1 MFKKNGKKNDGNP
14 ASYRPISLLSNLGK
28 IYKRAIANRMIA
40 ISSENSWLS
49 LQFGFRSGKSTID
62 AIDRKTLVEENMQKK
77 HLYFMN
83 MFWYK
88 RRIWRRLAS

>member
-1 MFKKNGKKNDGNP
+1 M
-14 ASYRPISLLSNLGK
+14 AIQLLTVQLALSQILVK

-62 AIDRKTLVEENMQKK
+62 AIDRKTLVEENMQKNIFT
-77 HLYFMN
+77 FMN